1 MLGKVDNSSY
11 CKNVVSAESVNLFY
25 NNARII
31 VAGNSFSGK
40 TFFSLKLLKKYISIF
55 DRIILADCPNNVE
68 FTNDE
73 ILNKKIEIYNY
84 IPSIN
89 ELSMTYPDSH
99 IIVVLDD
106 NYNES
111 FNFKEAMEIFVRGR
125 HKNISTLLIT
135 QNLLSKARYQ
145 RDISLNAT
153 HFILFKIRDLSQIQ
167 ILARQIYGKDYSKS
181 LLDVYKY
188 IQKNQKFGHLLIDLS
203 SNAIPSTELRSNI
216 VAEEGDG
223 INSFELCYKILN

>member
-1 MLGKVDNSSY
+1 MPVEVDISPY
-11 CKNVVSAESVNLFY
+11 CKNVVSAESLNIFH

-40 TFFSLKLLKKYISIF
+40 TFFSIKLIKKYANSF
-55 DRIILADCPNNVE
+55 DKIILADCPNNQE
-68 FTNDE
+68 FTNDD

-89 ELSMTYPDSH
+89 ELSMTYTDLH
-99 IIVVLDD
+99 IIIILDD
-106 NYNES
+106 NFNKS
-111 FNFKEAMEIFVRGR
+111 FNSKEVMEMFVRGR

-135 QNLLSKARYQ
+135 QNLLSRGRFQ

-167 ILARQIYGKDYSKS
+167 ILARQIYGKDYAKTIV
-181 LLDVYKY
+181 DVYKF
-188 IQKNQKFGHLLIDLS
+188 IQKTQKFGHLLIDLS

-216 VAEEGDG
+216 AAEGGRG